1 MKKAILLVLAGV
13 LGGSLTALADV
24 ERANKLTPLQKQQI
38 AWALKLLGET
48 KTLVTNQ
55 NQCIEIDQDILNVL
69 EAAGHIEQS
78 GTHPTTICVGPAGI
92 TK

>member
-13 LGGSLTALADV
+13 LGGSLSALADV
-24 ERANKLTPLQKQQI
+24 ERANKLTPLQRQQI

-55 NQCIEIDQDILNVL
+55 NQCMELDQDILNVL
-69 EAAGHIEQS
+69 EADGHIEQR
-78 GTHPTTICVGPAGI
+78 GTHPTTICVGPVSA